1 MNQPERP
8 EYRVRQRARRW
19 LLRGALGATIPAA
32 LGSGV
37 APVIALVGTSGAH
50 AATVSGSGGTAPA
63 GAGGGPVS
71 DPAPSLDAAIQ
82 AFTGG
87 APVRAGKVHVQIAPL
102 VDNGNT
108 VPLSV
113 TVDHPMRPDD
123 HVAAIAVFSERNP
136 QHEVA
141 SFGLGPRNP
150 AARVSTRIRLATSQK
165 LVAVARL
172 SDGSH
177 WSGSVDVIVTLAAC
191 IED

>member
-1 MNQPERP
+1 MKRLEQLAVPVAR
-8 EYRVRQRARRW
+8 RARRTM
-19 LLRGALGATIPAA
+19 LGGALGAGMPALLRAAGPLVAGLLPVGASATLPAA
-32 LGSGV
+32 AGSAV
-37 APVIALVGTSGAH
+37 PPEA
-50 AATVSGSGGTAPA
+50 
-63 GAGGGPVS
+63 
-71 DPAPSLDAAIQ
+71 APSLEAAIR

-87 APVRAGKVHVQIAPL
+87 APVRAGKVRVQIAPL

-177 WSGSVDVIVTLAAC
+177 WSGEVDVIVTLAAC

>member
-1 MNQPERP
+1 MKQLDRP
-8 EYRVRQRARRW
+8 ELLVSRPGRRQM
-19 LLRGALGATIPAA
+19 LNGALGGVVGGA
-32 LGSGV
+32 LGGSM
-37 APVIALVGTSGAH
+37 PALLC
-50 AATVSGSGGTAPA
+50 A
-63 GAGGGPVS
+63 GATGALLTGASATHASTLANPS
-71 DPAPSLDAAIQ
+71 SADPAPSLEAAIR

-87 APVRAGKVHVQIAPL
+87 APVRAGKVRVQIAPL

-141 SFGLGPRNP
+141 SFGLSPRNP
-150 AARVSTRIRLATSQK
+150 AAKVSTRIRLATSQR
-165 LVAVARL
+165 LVGIARL

-177 WSGSVDVIVTLAAC
+177 WSGEVEVIVTLAAC

>member
-1 MNQPERP
+1 VKEQSQQPGVSAGSVSRR
-8 EYRVRQRARRW
+8 RV
-19 LLRGALGATIPAA
+19 LGVTLGAVVPASLIA
-32 LGSGV
+32 PPVCATSVSASGT
-37 APVIALVGTSGAH
+37 GGA
-50 AATVSGSGGTAPA
+50 
-63 GAGGGPVS
+63 
-71 DPAPSLDAAIQ
+71 APSLDAAIR

-87 APVRAGKVHVQIAPL
+87 APVRAGKVRIEIAPL

-113 TVDHPMRPDD
+113 SVDHPMRPDD

-150 AARVSTRIRLATSQK
+150 VAKVSTRIRLATSQK
-165 LVAVARL
+165 MVAVARL
-172 SDGSH
+172 SDGTH
-177 WSGSVDVIVTLAAC
+177 WSGEIDVIVTLAAC